1 MEPSPRLKT
10 KTVEKWVRAVEPLLV
25 PGESMWALVKATRLS
40 PMTEALAI
48 TNCRLIAFTSIE
60 REPSKRIKLVAHG
73 DDILSF
79 EFRSKAGSVSLWV
92 RTANAENNFGTVHSD
107 DVEFTRHYVNHL
119 QSSGS
124 AVSFKEG
131 HTAANEDGSG
141 SYNAQGLPAAS
152 IDPVEL
158 SARGAIPVFGTPL
171 TGRWWTMLRNHAPDE
186 RPWLVISGIEM
197 GLLAAFGDHLVIA
210 KTEGFVATANSAIR
224 TTVFPFAQI
233 THVGCEKVS
242 VGGMIQVLC
251 GPNDGPYTRAEKP
264 RVIDPNCLPIPK
276 NTFIQATPSIN
287 ELRLRIWETQPDAVA
302 KPRPPAAAQPPTT
315 STAQSASNFALQSS
329 IEVHAE
335 TREEPVPVV
344 LATRAKSGLAGELAD
359 LAELHQQGVID
370 DDEFRAAK
378 SAAIKRHS

>member
-1 MEPSPRLKT
+1 MTLPGGAPDDPSI
-10 KTVEKWVRAVEPLLV
+10 
-25 PGESMWALVKATRLS
+25 S
-40 PMTEALAI
+40 I
-48 TNCRLIAFTSIE
+48 TNVGRSVTYSFNGVPDGATCHAGQTQSDGLVYTGPGQAWDTVIGASGTASTT
-60 REPSKRIKLVAHG
+60 LVA
-73 DDILSF
+73 
-79 EFRSKAGSVSLWV
+79 KAAGS
-92 RTANAENNFGTVHSD
+92 TV
-107 DVEFTRHYVNHL
+107 
-119 QSSGS
+119 
-124 AVSFKEG
+124 AV
-131 HTAANEDGSG
+131 
-141 SYNAQGLPAAS
+141 AS
-152 IDPVEL
+152 C
-158 SARGAIPVFGTPL
+158 SWAG
-171 TGRWWTMLRNHAPDE
+171 
-186 RPWLVISGIEM
+186 GI
-197 GLLAAFGDHLVIA
+197 GNGA
-210 KTEGFVATANSAIR
+210 KTEGIVATANSAIR

-233 THVGCEKVS
+233 THVGCEKAS

-302 KPRPPAAAQPPTT
+302 KPRPPAAAQPRTAA

-335 TREEPVPVV
+335 TREEPVPAV

-378 SAAIKRHS
+378 LAAIKRHS